1 MRHSK
6 ELVECV
12 EKAVVRYSDS
22 LRRLA
27 FTYVKSVHD
36 AEDIVQDVFLAY
48 LREAPSF
55 ESEAHE
61 KAWLY
66 KVTANKSRNARK
78 AGWFRNRCE
87 LPEELGYLPEEQS
100 GVLEAVLSLHEKYRL
115 PLHLFYFDGYS
126 IEEIARLLNAKPAT
140 IGTRLA
146 RGRSLLKKQLGG
158 FDNEA

>member
-1 MRHSK
+1 MRHSE
-6 ELVECV
+6 ELSKCV
-12 EKAVVRYSDS
+12 ERAVVQYSDS

-48 LREAPSF
+48 LREAPPF

-100 GVLEAVLSLHEKYRL
+100 GAHRSRSRRG
-115 PLHLFYFDGYS
+115 LFKG
-126 IEEIARLLNAKPAT
+126 
-140 IGTRLA
+140 
-146 RGRSLLKKQLGG
+146 
-158 FDNEA
+158 